1 MKIKNWTNEFKV
13 GLFVVVCLFGLFY
26 MTYSTGKLDIKK
38 KGYYVFVIFK
48 ETAGLGK
55 KAPVMLNGL
64 EVGKVEEVKPFYDSN
79 KTLISLK
86 LWLEEDA
93 KIREDSKFS
102 IQMMGLMGEK
112 YVQITSSENEKF
124 VAPESTLSG
133 DPYIDLSALI
143 TNLNKVVEENKEAL
157 KGAIANFD
165 KVLANAND
173 VVAGNKDSLARTIK
187 NFETTS
193 QNFEEF
199 SDDLKRNPW
208 KLLFRAKEKH
218 RVSKEVHVVE
228 AMPEA
233 AQEVSPETAPETTVA
248 Q

>member
-1 MKIKNWTNEFKV
+1 
-13 GLFVVVCLFGLFY
+13 

-38 KGYYVFVIFK
+38 KGYSVHVIFK
-48 ETAGLGK
+48 EAAGLGK

-64 EVGKVEEVKPFYDSN
+64 EIGKVDEIKPFYDGN

-86 LWLEEDA
+86 LWLEEQA
-93 KIREDSKFS
+93 KIREGSTFS

-112 YVQITSSENEKF
+112 YIQISSSENANF
-124 VAPESTLSG
+124 ISPGSTLSG
-133 DPYIDLSALI
+133 DPYVDLSVLI
-143 TNLNKVVEENKEAL
+143 TNLNKAVDENKETL
-157 KGAIANFD
+157 KRAIANFD
-165 KVLANAND
+165 KVLANTND

-208 KLLFRAKEKH
+208 KLLFRVKEKP
-218 RVSKEVHVVE
+218 RVSKEE
-228 AMPEA
+228 PLPEA
-233 AQEVSPETAPETTVA
+233 SAVK
-248 Q
+248 